1 MIKRRTEVVA
11 GISNEQWKLYRDV
24 FKSLK
29 TEHSLSCI
37 PLSYN
42 VVIDPVGLTLYK
54 LLHQVINTL
63 EVFVCSAEFEKRAI
77 ERVHLLT
84 SVTEA
89 VIDARLKIS
98 YSRAERLEGKADR
111 KERRESRENRKK
123 YHCVDWQACKRLKS
137 AFDGIVAQS
146 DRRWRSHATSHR
158 DGEEREDK
166 TQTGCSL
173 IYT

>member
-24 FKSLK
+24 FKLLK

-84 SVTEA
+84 PVTEA

-111 KERRESRENRKK
+111 KARRESRENRENIIALIGRLARGLKVPLTALWRK
-123 YHCVDWQACKRLKS
+123 ATGGGGRMRQATEM
-137 AFDGIVAQS
+137 G
-146 DRRWRSHATSHR
+146 RR
-158 DGEEREDK
+158 ER
-166 TQTGCSL
+166 
-173 IYT
+173 

>member
-1 MIKRRTEVVA
+1 MSNGSFIGMSSSCSRRST
-11 GISNEQWKLYRDV
+11 R
-24 FKSLK
+24 
-29 TEHSLSCI
+29 LSCI

-84 SVTEA
+84 PVTEA

-111 KERRESRENRKK
+111 KERRESRENRK
-123 YHCVDWQACKRLKS
+123 
-137 AFDGIVAQS
+137 I
-146 DRRWRSHATSHR
+146 
-158 DGEEREDK
+158 
-166 TQTGCSL
+166 SL
-173 IYT
+173 R